1 MIKAGIIVELCH
13 PVPVAAHLANRPMLA
28 MIMAIGNSNL
38 WFSQSVPNLRKLT
51 MLKAAVFSLN
61 GDQGPHIATLTDAGF
76 ELTFKSKESDLWN
89 EDHLISEMEGVSA
102 VIAGSE
108 PYTRRVIE
116 NCPDLRIIA
125 RSGVGFDAVD
135 LEACNDKG
143 ILVTTTP
150 GVNHHSVAEHTIS
163 LLMGIARDFPKQDQ
177 HVREGNWLRRAF
189 PRVMGTTLGIVG
201 LGRIGQA
208 VATRACG
215 LGMNVVAYDP
225 FANKEFANEWQI
237 ELIPLDDLYTRSDYV
252 SLHSPSTPETQH
264 MINKESLKKMKSGAV
279 VINTARGSLIKED
292 DLIESLRSGHLRGA
306 GLDVYEV
313 EPLPTS
319 SPLLELDNVLLSGH
333 TAGLDIE
340 SHNGMFGMCGEIIVA
355 LHNGEWPAAECLQNL
370 PGVTDWKW

>member
-1 MIKAGIIVELCH
+1 
-13 PVPVAAHLANRPMLA
+13 
-28 MIMAIGNSNL
+28 
-38 WFSQSVPNLRKLT
+38 

-61 GDQGPHIATLTDAGF
+61 GEEGPHIATLQDAGF
-76 ELTFKSKESDLWN
+76 ELVFKPEGSDLWR
-89 EDHLISEMEGVSA
+89 EDDLIAAMAGCSA

-116 NCPDLRIIA
+116 NCPELRIIA

-135 LEACNDKG
+135 LEACNEKR

-150 GVNHHSVAEHTIS
+150 GVNHHAVAEHTIS
-163 LLMGIARDFPKQDQ
+163 LLMGVARDLPKQDQ
-177 HVREGNWLRRAF
+177 HVRSGQWIRRAF

-208 VATRACG
+208 VATRARG

-225 FANKEFANEWQI
+225 FANKDFAAEWQI
-237 ELIPLDDLYTRSDYV
+237 ELVSLDNLYARSDYV
-252 SLHSPSTPETQH
+252 SLHSPSTPETIH
-264 MINKESLKKMKSGAV
+264 MINRESLAKMKPGSV
-279 VINTARGSLIKED
+279 LINTARGSLIKEA
-292 DLIESLRSGHLRGA
+292 DLIASLKSGHLRGA

-313 EPLPTS
+313 EPLPTD

-340 SHNGMFGMCGEIIVA
+340 SHNGMFGMCGDIIVA
-355 LHNGEWPAAECLQNL
+355 LYKGQWPAAECLQNL

>member
-1 MIKAGIIVELCH
+1 
-13 PVPVAAHLANRPMLA
+13 
-28 MIMAIGNSNL
+28 
-38 WFSQSVPNLRKLT
+38 

-61 GDQGPHIATLTDAGF
+61 GEEGPHIATLTDAGF
-76 ELTFKSKESDLWN
+76 ELTFKSAESDLWN
-89 EDHLISEMEGVSA
+89 EDHLIAEMKGVSA

-116 NCPDLRIIA
+116 NCPELRIVA

-143 ILVTTTP
+143 IVVTTTP
-150 GVNHHSVAEHTIS
+150 GVNHHAVAEHTIS

-177 HVREGNWLRRAF
+177 HVRTGSWIRRAF

-208 VATRACG
+208 VATRARG
-215 LGMNVVAYDP
+215 LGMNVVAFDP
-225 FANKEFANEWQI
+225 YANKEFAAEWQI
-237 ELIPLDDLYTRSDYV
+237 ELVSLDDLYARSEYV
-252 SLHSPSTPETQH
+252 SLHSPSTPETFQ
-264 MINKESLKKMKSGAV
+264 MINKESLEKMKPGSV
-279 VINTARGSLIKED
+279 LINTARGSLIKED
-292 DLIESLRSGHLRGA
+292 DLIESLQSGHLRGA

-319 SPLLELDNVLLSGH
+319 SPLLQLDNVLLSGH

-340 SHNGMFGMCGEIIVA
+340 SHNGMFRMCGEIIVA
-355 LHNGEWPAAECLQNL
+355 LHKGEWPAAECVQNL

>member
-1 MIKAGIIVELCH
+1 
-13 PVPVAAHLANRPMLA
+13 
-28 MIMAIGNSNL
+28 
-38 WFSQSVPNLRKLT
+38 

-61 GDQGPHIATLTDAGF
+61 GEEGPHIATLQNAGF
-76 ELTFKSKESDLWN
+76 ELTFKSANSDLWN
-89 EDHLISEMEGVSA
+89 EEHLIAEMKGVSA

-116 NCPDLRIIA
+116 NCPELRIIA

-135 LEACNDKG
+135 LEACNEQG

-150 GVNHHSVAEHTIS
+150 GVNHHAVAEHTIS

-177 HVREGNWLRRAF
+177 HVRSGSWIRRAF
-189 PRVMGTTLGIVG
+189 PRVMGTTLGIIG

-208 VATRACG
+208 VATRARG
-215 LGMNVVAYDP
+215 LGMNVVAFDP
-225 FANKEFANEWQI
+225 FANKEFAGEWQI
-237 ELIPLDDLYTRSDYV
+237 QLVSLGDLYARSEYV
-252 SLHSPSTPETQH
+252 SLHSPSTPETFQ
-264 MINKESLKKMKSGAV
+264 MINKESLAKMKPGSV
-279 VINTARGSLIKED
+279 LINTARGSLIKED
-292 DLIESLRSGHLRGA
+292 DLIEALKSGHLRGA

-313 EPLPTS
+313 EPLPVS

-355 LHNGEWPAAECLQNL
+355 LHKGEWPAAECVQNL
-370 PGVTDWKW
+370 PAVTDWKW

>member
-1 MIKAGIIVELCH
+1 MVKLEIIVELCG
-13 PVPVAAHLANRPMLA
+13 PVPAASHLANRPTVA
-28 MIMAIGNSNL
+28 MIIVIQNSNL

-61 GDQGPHIATLTDAGF
+61 GDEGPHIAMLTDAGF

-177 HVREGNWLRRAF
+177 HVRAGNWLRRAF

-208 VATRACG
+208 VATRARG

-264 MINKESLKKMKSGAV
+264 MINKESLTKMKSGSV

-292 DLIESLRSGHLRGA
+292 DLIESLKSGHLRGA

-370 PGVTDWKW
+370 PDVIDWKW

>member
-1 MIKAGIIVELCH
+1 
-13 PVPVAAHLANRPMLA
+13 
-28 MIMAIGNSNL
+28 
-38 WFSQSVPNLRKLT
+38 

-61 GDQGPHIATLTDAGF
+61 GDEGPHIAMLTDAGF

-177 HVREGNWLRRAF
+177 HVRAGNWLRRAF

-208 VATRACG
+208 VATRARG

-264 MINKESLKKMKSGAV
+264 MINKESLTKMKSGSV

-292 DLIESLRSGHLRGA
+292 DLIESLKSGHLRGA

-370 PGVTDWKW
+370 PDVIDWKW

>member
-1 MIKAGIIVELCH
+1 
-13 PVPVAAHLANRPMLA
+13 
-28 MIMAIGNSNL
+28 
-38 WFSQSVPNLRKLT
+38 

-61 GDQGPHIATLTDAGF
+61 GDEGPHIATLTDAGF
-76 ELTFKSKESDLWN
+76 ELTFKSNDSDLWN
-89 EDHLISEMEGVSA
+89 EDHLISEMKGVSA

-116 NCPDLRIIA
+116 NCPNLRIIA

-135 LEACNDKG
+135 LEACNEKG

-150 GVNHHSVAEHTIS
+150 GVNHHAVAEHTIS

-177 HVREGNWLRRAF
+177 HVRAGNWLRRAF

-208 VATRACG
+208 VRARG

-225 FANKEFANEWQI
+225 YANKDFASKWQI
-237 ELIPLDDLYTRSDYV
+237 ELIPLDDLYARSEYV

-264 MINKESLKKMKSGAV
+264 MINKESLAKMKPGSV
-279 VINTARGSLIKED
+279 VINTARGSLINED
-292 DLIESLRSGHLRGA
+292 DLVESLRSGHLRGA

>member
-1 MIKAGIIVELCH
+1 
-13 PVPVAAHLANRPMLA
+13 
-28 MIMAIGNSNL
+28 
-38 WFSQSVPNLRKLT
+38 

-61 GDQGPHIATLTDAGF
+61 GEEGPHIATLRDAGF
-76 ELTFKSKESDLWN
+76 ELTFKSAESDLWN
-89 EDHLISEMEGVSA
+89 EDHLIAEMEGVSA

-108 PYTRRVIE
+108 PYTSRVIE
-116 NCPDLRIIA
+116 NCPELRIVA

-135 LEACNDKG
+135 LEACNGKA

-150 GVNHHSVAEHTIS
+150 GVNHHAVAEHTIS

-177 HVREGNWLRRAF
+177 HVRSGSWIRRAF

-208 VATRACG
+208 VATRARG
-215 LGMNVVAYDP
+215 LGMNVVAFDP
-225 FANKEFANEWQI
+225 YANKEFAAEWQV
-237 ELIPLDDLYTRSDYV
+237 ELVSLDDLYARSEYV
-252 SLHSPSTPETQH
+252 SLHSPSTPETFQ
-264 MINKESLKKMKSGAV
+264 MINKESLAKMKPGSV
-279 VINTARGSLIKED
+279 LINTARGSLIKED
-292 DLIESLRSGHLRGA
+292 DLIESLKSGHLRGA

-313 EPLPTS
+313 EPLPMS
-319 SPLLELDNVLLSGH
+319 SQLLELDNVLLSGH

-355 LHNGEWPAAECLQNL
+355 LHKGEWPAAECVQNL

>member
-1 MIKAGIIVELCH
+1 
-13 PVPVAAHLANRPMLA
+13 ML
-28 MIMAIGNSNL
+28 
-38 WFSQSVPNLRKLT
+38 R
-51 MLKAAVFSLN
+51 AAVFSLN
-61 GDQGPHIATLTDAGF
+61 GDKGPHIATLKDAGF
-76 ELTFKSKESDLWN
+76 ELVFKPDGADLWK
-89 EDHLISEMEGVSA
+89 EDDLIAAMAGVSA
-102 VIAGSE
+102 VVAGSE

-135 LEACNDKG
+135 LDACNDKG

-150 GVNHHSVAEHTIS
+150 GVNHHAVAEHTIS
-163 LLMGIARDFPKQDQ
+163 LLMGVARDFPKQDQ
-177 HVREGNWLRRAF
+177 HVRAGNWLRRAF

-208 VATRACG
+208 VATRARG
-215 LGMNVVAYDP
+215 LGMNVAAFDP
-225 FANKEFANEWQI
+225 YANKDFAYEWKVQ
-237 ELIPLDDLYTRSDYV
+237 LTSLDDLYARSDYV
-252 SLHSPSTPETQH
+252 SLHSPSTPETYH
-264 MINKESLKKMKSGAV
+264 MINKESLAKMKPGSV
-279 VINTARGSLIKED
+279 LINTARGSLVNEA
-292 DLIESLRSGHLRGA
+292 DLVDALKSGHLRGA

-340 SHNGMFGMCGEIIVA
+340 SHNGMFGMCGDIIVA
-355 LHNGEWPAAECLQNL
+355 LHQGEWPADECVQNL

>member
-1 MIKAGIIVELCH
+1 
-13 PVPVAAHLANRPMLA
+13 
-28 MIMAIGNSNL
+28 
-38 WFSQSVPNLRKLT
+38 

-61 GDQGPHIATLTDAGF
+61 GEEGPHVATLQDAGF
-76 ELTFKSKESDLWN
+76 ELVFKSDGADLWN
-89 EDHLISEMEGVSA
+89 EDDVIEAMAGVSA
-102 VIAGSE
+102 VVAGSE

-135 LEACNDKG
+135 LDACNEKG

-150 GVNHHSVAEHTIS
+150 GVNHHAVAEHTIA

-177 HVREGNWLRRAF
+177 TVRSGSWSRQAY

-208 VATRACG
+208 VATRARG
-215 LGMNVVAYDP
+215 LGMNVLAFDP
-225 FANKEFANEWQI
+225 YANKTFAEQWQI
-237 ELIPLDDLYTRSDYV
+237 EVTELDDLLGRSEYV
-252 SLHSPSTPETQH
+252 SLHSPSTPETFQ
-264 MINKESLKKMKSGAV
+264 MINAESLAKMKQGSV
-279 VINTARGSLIKED
+279 LINTARGSLIKEA
-292 DLIESLRSGHLRGA
+292 DLVESLRSGHLRGA

-333 TAGLDIE
+333 VAGLDIE

-355 LHNGEWPAAECLQNL
+355 LHKGDWPAAECLQNL

>member
-1 MIKAGIIVELCH
+1 MIIVIR
-13 PVPVAAHLANRPMLA
+13 N
-28 MIMAIGNSNL
+28 GNPG
-38 WFSQSVPNLRKLT
+38 FSQPTTNFRKLT

-61 GDQGPHIATLTDAGF
+61 GEEGPHIATLQDAGF
-76 ELTFKSKESDLWN
+76 ELVFQPEGSDLWK
-89 EDHLISEMEGVSA
+89 EDDLIAAMSGCSA

-116 NCPDLRIIA
+116 NCPDLRIVA

-150 GVNHHSVAEHTIS
+150 GVNHHAVAEHTIS

-177 HVREGNWLRRAF
+177 HVRTGSWIRRAF

-208 VATRACG
+208 VATRARG
-215 LGMNVVAYDP
+215 LGMKVVAYDP
-225 FANKEFANEWQI
+225 YANKDFASEWQI
-237 ELIPLDDLYTRSDYV
+237 ELIPLDDLYARSDYV

-264 MINKESLKKMKSGAV
+264 MINKESLAKMKPGSV